1 MTSTE
6 DTNLEEKMSAPAWK
20 QKLFDNMK
28 YVSLVFLVVQNAT
41 VILCM
46 RYARTRDKEQF
57 FAASAVV
64 MSEIIKFL
72 VCCGIV
78 LVQVSGNFR
87 AFLAYLNENI
97 IQQPM
102 DTLKLAVPSL
112 VYTIQNNLLYVA
124 LSNLPAATYQ
134 VSYQLKILTTAMFM
148 VAMLGKSLSRLQWLS
163 MVMLFA
169 GVAIVQV
176 QTQTGKAP
184 AESDSEQ
191 NPFIGLVAVIISC
204 LSSGFAGVYFEK
216 ILKRSKG
223 TIWLRNIQ
231 MSIFGVIAG
240 FTGLYVSKWSE
251 VIEKGV
257 FYGFDALVWFII
269 LIFALGG
276 LLVAVVIK
284 YADNI
289 LKGFATSISIVL
301 STVVSIIWM
310 NFHLTWM
317 FVTGASIVIIAVYL
331 YSLPTAQPAPQTTQ
345 TQKKNW

>member
-124 LSNLPAATYQ
+124 LSNLPAATY
-134 VSYQLKILTTAMFM
+134 
-148 VAMLGKSLSRLQWLS
+148 
-163 MVMLFA
+163 
-169 GVAIVQV
+169 QV